1 MSVLVAADADA
12 RASAARLAAEVD
24 PTSEFGATVREVFE
38 EVAKGEQVV
47 ILRPDREVTPAGA
60 AELLGVT
67 RQFVDR
73 LLADGVLAFRR
84 LPSSKHRRIK
94 LGDVLALAAERGRRR
109 QGTDAIRAT
118 LRQLADHGSCAVAG
132 DSSAGTRL
140 LELF

>member
-1 MSVLVAADADA
+1 MVTVAGSMSVLVAADADA

-38 EVAKGEQVV
+38 DVAKGEQVV

-109 QGTDAIRAT
+109 QGTDAIRSA
-118 LRQLADHGSCAVAG
+118 LGQPADQV
-132 DSSAGTRL
+132 
-140 LELF
+140 